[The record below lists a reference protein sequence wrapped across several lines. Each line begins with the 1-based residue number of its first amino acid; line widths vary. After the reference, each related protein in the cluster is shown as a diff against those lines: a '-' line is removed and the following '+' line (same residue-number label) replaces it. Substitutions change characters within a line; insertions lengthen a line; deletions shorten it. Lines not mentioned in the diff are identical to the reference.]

1 MSAVEREARTRYSVR
16 RSRSEIKKERRR
28 RYALWALVGGALVV
42 IAVFAALVL
51 SGAGA

>member
-1 MSAVEREARTRYSVR
+1 MEPEAPSRYSVR
-16 RSRSEIKKERRR
+16 RDRSEIKKERRR

-42 IAVFAALVL
+42 IVVFAALVL